1 MRMVLKMFYFSIF
14 HRRLMQRNHA
24 RTVSSASLAA
34 SSLSLL
40 AVYPEVI
47 TVYEEELLLKFL
59 SPLLARRQYE
69 GAHWDSVI
77 SKYKEIELSPKSYR
91 IPSNIQEILV
101 RIRELIKENMKNAK
115 TEETSEEVSFLNP
128 HVIDLAEDGHI
139 GK

>member
-47 TVYEEELLLKFL
+47 TVYEEDLLLKFL

-101 RIRELIKENMKNAK
+101 QIRELIKENMKNAK